1 MTALPRRLRII
12 HKNATTAART
22 TAATL
27 PPAMPPICAVDNL
40 VGAAAAVVLLVSGA
54 AVTLEGAVEDADEDE
69 LVLVMKVE
77 LEVGKKLVDNE
88 GSMVTEGVM

>member
-1 MTALPRRLRII
+1 
-12 HKNATTAART
+12 
-22 TAATL
+22 
-27 PPAMPPICAVDNL
+27 MPPICAVDNF

-54 AVTLEGAVEDADEDE
+54 AVTLEGAVEDTDEEE

-77 LEVGKKLVDNE
+77 LELGKKLVDNE

>member
-1 MTALPRRLRII
+1 
-12 HKNATTAART
+12 
-22 TAATL
+22 
-27 PPAMPPICAVDNL
+27 MPPICAVDNL

-54 AVTLEGAVEDADEDE
+54 AVTLEGAVEDKEEDE

-77 LEVGKKLVDNE
+77 LELGKKLVDNE

>member
-1 MTALPRRLRII
+1 
-12 HKNATTAART
+12 
-22 TAATL
+22 
-27 PPAMPPICAVDNL
+27 MPPICAVDNF

-54 AVTLEGAVEDADEDE
+54 AVTLEGAVEDTDEDE

-77 LEVGKKLVDNE
+77 LELGKKLVDNE

>member
-1 MTALPRRLRII
+1 M
-12 HKNATTAART
+12 

-40 VGAAAAVVLLVSGA
+40 VGAAAAAAAAVVSGA
-54 AVTLEGAVEDADEDE
+54 AVALEGAVEDTDEDE

-77 LEVGKKLVDNE
+77 LELGRELVDSV
-88 GSMVTEGVM
+88 GSMVTEGVI

>member
-1 MTALPRRLRII
+1 
-12 HKNATTAART
+12 
-22 TAATL
+22 
-27 PPAMPPICAVDNL
+27 MPPICAVDNL

-54 AVTLEGAVEDADEDE
+54 AVTLEGAVEDTTDEDE

-77 LEVGKKLVDNE
+77 LELGKKLVDNE

>member
-1 MTALPRRLRII
+1 
-12 HKNATTAART
+12 
-22 TAATL
+22 
-27 PPAMPPICAVDNL
+27 MPPICAVDNL

-54 AVTLEGAVEDADEDE
+54 AVTLEAAVEDTDEDE

-77 LEVGKKLVDNE
+77 LELGKKLVDNE